1 MTLTALVVAGGAGT
15 RMQRSGSDL
24 PKPLVRVGGVPL
36 VELNLRALVRQ
47 GATDLYVA
55 VAAGAPDVARHLES
69 CRPWIERS
77 GAELS
82 LIVEDPPLGSIG
94 AAASVPGVPELL
106 VVNADNVTS
115 LDLAGMVA
123 AHRAAAAAMTL
134 AVHDEPFLMPFGE
147 ITVDGDRVTDYVE
160 KPTYR
165 ICISSA
171 VTVLGPP
178 AVALVEP
185 GEDVGLPVLARRVL
199 DAGIVLSAHHHE
211 ADWADVNDLGVL
223 ERAERVVAAHP
234 DLFAGARS

>member
-1 MTLTALVVAGGAGT
+1 
-15 RMQRSGSDL
+15 
-24 PKPLVRVGGVPL
+24 
-36 VELNLRALVRQ
+36 
-47 GATDLYVA
+47 
-55 VAAGAPDVARHLES
+55 
-69 CRPWIERS
+69 
-77 GAELS
+77 
-82 LIVEDPPLGSIG
+82 
-94 AAASVPGVPELL
+94 

-115 LDLAGMVA
+115 LDLAGIVA
-123 AHRAAAAAMTL
+123 AHRATAAAMTL

-199 DAGIVLSAHHHE
+199 DAGMVLSAHHHE
-211 ADWADVNDLGVL
+211 ADWADVNDLGV
-223 ERAERVVAAHP
+223 ERAGRVVARIRTSSPGPLVSRRILVTGPGVPGALRVRTGCGRRRASVTGWGVHP
-234 DLFAGARS
+234 RRPRLHP